1 MDSMEAIYKNHAR
14 TVYGFLLTR
23 TRNPEEAQELT
34 QETFCRALKHLKEF
48 KGESSVSTWLCGIA
62 RNVWLEYVR
71 RQQRG
76 MEMKMPESVQDSH
89 MIRWESM
96 EVLKAL
102 HQLKDPMRE
111 TMYLRLVGN
120 LTFAQI
126 GEVMGRS
133 ENWARVTFYR
143 GKELIIKEVKKDET

>member
-71 RQQRG
+71 IQQRG
-76 MEMKMPESVQDSH
+76 IEMKMP
-89 MIRWESM
+89 
-96 EVLKAL
+96 
-102 HQLKDPMRE
+102 
-111 TMYLRLVGN
+111 
-120 LTFAQI
+120 
-126 GEVMGRS
+126 
-133 ENWARVTFYR
+133 
-143 GKELIIKEVKKDET
+143 